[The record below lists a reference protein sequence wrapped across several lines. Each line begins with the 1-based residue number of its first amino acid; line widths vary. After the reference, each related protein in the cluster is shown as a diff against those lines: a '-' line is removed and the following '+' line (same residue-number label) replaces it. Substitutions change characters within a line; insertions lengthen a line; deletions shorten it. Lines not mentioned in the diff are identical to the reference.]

1 MDELLAAVDD
11 LLTTVDVHHEIA
23 ADTPQTITDSEKPEP
38 LTIGLDGKTED
49 GSMPYTLLKKQ
60 LEYLR

>member
-1 MDELLAAVDD
+1 VDD
-11 LLTTVDVHHEIA
+11 PPKSVRDGKEV
-23 ADTPQTITDSEKPEP
+23 EP
-38 LTIGLDGKTED
+38 PTIGFDGKTED